1 MNTAVLGRLQQVLF
15 KLRKP
20 DWFLMYALSRFSTM
34 RKLITRLYGSAQ
46 SKKATN
52 SLFIGIE
59 ERVSLFSDLQVITVV
74 NGIKKDGFYG
84 GINLP
89 SATVQDIF
97 QFLET
102 IDYFPD
108 HDGPA
113 YIPPEFEADNTPTAP
128 QYNKLYS
135 RGRYPETFLDCPAI
149 QRIIH
154 DPKLLKI
161 AQDYLGVR
169 PIHNGSRLWWSYANV
184 PPYDIDHAGQRFHYD
199 VDDFGALRFFFYL
212 TKVDSTCGPHM
223 IVRGTH
229 DHKRLTD
236 KITLSRFR
244 SDEDL
249 INSYGQ
255 DALVSLEGEAG
266 FGFAE
271 EPQVFHKGAQPTSGD
286 RLILLIRYVMRE
298 WDTG

>member
-1 MNTAVLGRLQQVLF
+1 MNTAVFGQFQQVLF

-20 DWFLMYALSRFSTM
+20 NWFLMYALSRFSTM
-34 RKLITRLYGSAQ
+34 RKFMTRFYGSTQ

-52 SLFIGIE
+52 PLYVGIEDRASLFP
-59 ERVSLFSDLQVITVV
+59 DLQINTVV
-74 NGIKKDGFYG
+74 EGINKDGFYA

-89 SATVQDIF
+89 TTTVQDIF
-97 QFLET
+97 KFLET

-113 YIPPEFEADNTPTAP
+113 YIPPDPQTDNTVTPP
-128 QYNKLYS
+128 YHKLYS
-135 RGRYPETFLDCPAI
+135 RGRYPETFLDCPVI
-149 QRIIH
+149 QNIIR
-154 DPKLLKI
+154 DPTLLKI
-161 AQDYLGVR
+161 AKNYLGAQ

-212 TKVDSTCGPHM
+212 TKVDVTCGPHM
-223 IVRGTH
+223 IVRSSH
-229 DHKRLTD
+229 NRKRLTD
-236 KITLSRFR
+236 KLTLSRFR
-244 SDEDL
+244 SDEHL
-249 INSYGQ
+249 IDFYGKESI
-255 DALVSLEGEAG
+255 VTLEGDAG

-271 EPQVFHKGAQPTSGD
+271 EPQVFHKGAPPTSGD

-298 WDTG
+298 WIAS

>member
-1 MNTAVLGRLQQVLF
+1 MNTAVFGQLQQVLF

-20 DWFLMYALSRFSTM
+20 DWFFMYALSRFSTM
-34 RKLITRLYGSAQ
+34 RKLMTRFYGSKLQ
-46 SKKATN
+46 KTSPH
-52 SLFIGIE
+52 SLFVGIE
-59 ERVSLFSDLQVITVV
+59 DRVSLFPNLNVDAAVDA
-74 NGIKKDGFYG
+74 IKTDGFYA
-84 GINLP
+84 GIHLP
-89 SATVQDIF
+89 TKTLQDIF
-97 QFLET
+97 QFLDT

-113 YIPPEFEADNTPTAP
+113 VVPTESQTEGP
-128 QYNKLYS
+128 QYHKLYS

-149 QRIIH
+149 QTIIH
-154 DPKLLKI
+154 DPALLKI
-161 AQDYLGVR
+161 AEGYLGVQ

-212 TKVDSTCGPHM
+212 TPVDSTCGPHM
-223 IVRGTH
+223 IVRGSH
-229 DHKRLTD
+229 DRKRLTD

-249 INSYGQ
+249 IDYYGQ
-255 DALVSLEGEAG
+255 ASMVTLEGDAG

-271 EPQVFHKGAQPTSGD
+271 EPQVFHKGAQPTAGD

-298 WDTG
+298 WVTG